1 VTRDRNPLDALLT
14 SFRPALA
21 GLTVIDAGQLIAG
34 PMIGMILGDFGADV
48 IKIEHP
54 KGGDPL
60 RTFGK
65 MRGTAPLYWRFLSR
79 NKRSVNLALNSAPG
93 QDLFRRL
100 ISETQP
106 DVMIE
111 SFRPGTLERWGLG
124 YEHLRELDP
133 GLILVRVSGF
143 GQTGPYR
150 ERPGFGTLA
159 EAMSGF
165 AHMTGEADGPPT
177 LPPIPLADS
186 VAALYGTIGALLAL
200 RVRDGSADG
209 RGQVVDASLLESL
222 FTLLGNQLVEF
233 DQLGVVAQRNG
244 NRAPTSAPRNLY
256 PTADGSWVA
265 IAAPTRNVVERLF
278 RLIDRPELI
287 DDVRFVSNEARLS
300 HVEALDEIVVAW
312 TSGRTRD
319 DALRALVGAE
329 VPAAPV
335 ADMADLADDPH
346 LVERGAVTAV
356 DDPELGRVR
365 MPGIAPR
372 LSQSPGSIRR
382 SAPEQGSAND
392 EIYRG
397 RLGLTAAELASLRDS
412 GVI

>member
-1 VTRDRNPLDALLT
+1 MERDGNPLDA
-14 SFRPALA
+14 SAPSGSPALE
-21 GLTVIDAGQLIAG
+21 GLTVIDCGQLIAG

-79 NKRSVNLALNSAPG
+79 NKRSANLALNTTGG

-100 ISETQP
+100 ISATQA
-106 DVMIE
+106 DIVIE

-124 YEHLRELDP
+124 YERLRELNP

-186 VAALYGTIGALLAL
+186 VAALYGTVGVLLAL
-200 RVRDGSADG
+200 RVRAASVEG

-256 PTADGSWVA
+256 PTADGSWIA

-278 RLIDRPELI
+278 RLIGRPELV
-287 DDVRFVSNEARLS
+287 DDPRFVTNEARLGN
-300 HVEALDEIVVAW
+300 VEPLDEIVSAW
-312 TSGRTRD
+312 TSGRSRVQ
-319 DALRALVGAE
+319 ALRALVEAE

-346 LVERGAVTAV
+346 LVERGAVAV
-356 DDPELGRVR
+356 VEDPELGRVR
-365 MPGIAPR
+365 MPGVVPR
-372 LSQSPGSIRR
+372 LSDTPGSIRR
-382 SAPEQGSAND
+382 PAPAQGSAND

-397 RLGLTAAELASLRDS
+397 LLGLTTAELASLRDS

>member
-1 VTRDRNPLDALLT
+1 MKPDPSPAEPLGSPA
-14 SFRPALA
+14 RPVLA
-21 GLTVIDAGQLIAG
+21 GLSVIDCSQLIAG

-48 IKIEHP
+48 LKIEHP

-65 MRGTAPLYWRFLSR
+65 KRGDSPLYWKFLSR
-79 NKRSVNLALNSAPG
+79 NKRSVNLALNTAAG

-100 ISETQP
+100 IGETQP
-106 DVMIE
+106 DVVIE

-124 YEHLRELDP
+124 YEVLRDLHP

-150 ERPGFGTLA
+150 DRPGFGTLA

-165 AHMTGEADGPPT
+165 AHMTGEAGGPPT

-186 VAALYGTIGALLAL
+186 VAALYGTVGALLAL
-200 RVRDGSADG
+200 RVRDSSDEH

-222 FTLLGNQLVEF
+222 FSLLGNQLLEF
-233 DQLGVVAQRNG
+233 DQLGIVAQRDG

-256 PTADGSWVA
+256 RTADGKWIAV
-265 IAAPTRNVVERLF
+265 AAPTRNVVERLF
-278 RLIDRPELI
+278 RLIGRPELLE
-287 DDVRFVSNEARLS
+287 DPRYATNSARLDN
-300 HVEALDEIVVAW
+300 VQALDEIVSAW
-312 TSGRTRD
+312 ISGLSRD
-319 DALRALVGAE
+319 DAVAALVGAE

-346 LVERGAVTAV
+346 LVARGAVATV
-356 DDPELGRVR
+356 DDPDLGPLR
-365 MPGIAPR
+365 MPGVLPG
-372 LSQSPGSIRR
+372 LSENPGSIRR
-382 SAPEQGSAND
+382 HAPSQGSANED
-392 EIYRG
+392 IYRD
-397 RLGLTAAELASLRDS
+397 RLGLTEVELAALRKS